1 MHFEDDVFVS
11 YAHIDE
17 ENPVPGQP
25 GWITALHE
33 WLRVRLAQLLGK
45 NPRIWRDPQLQGN
58 QIIIHS
64 IDERLPR
71 VAVFISVLSPR
82 YVKSESCKHELDQF
96 VTISGISSSV
106 AVADVTRV
114 FKVVKTPV
122 RREQEPQ
129 VLQPLRGYDFY
140 VVEPQSGRTRELGPM
155 SPPDVLQ
162 HYYSKLDDLAHDVAH
177 VLTAL
182 EGDVAHD
189 ERLAPGGGTVYLAE
203 TTYDLQERR
212 DAIRRELESQSY
224 IVLPDRPLPMFGP
237 DCQTFV
243 RSQLD
248 RCRMS
253 IHMVGNNY
261 GVVPEGSTESIVSMQ
276 HEQGLR
282 RAAEGNFCC
291 LTWMSPDLTPSDPRQ
306 QEFVSALQSDPRLQG
321 GADLLRTPLE
331 DFKTVIQIRLN
342 ADSDP
347 AARTAVAAGPK
358 LVYVICDSRDREQ
371 VPAIEQLLFEHQVN
385 VICSAFDGD
394 EASVRRDHEESL
406 LACDAVLIYY
416 GAGGDLWFR
425 SKLRD
430 LQKIAGYGRT
440 RPLLAKAV
448 FVVPPLT
455 PAKSAIR
462 LHDTVVVSGERPS
475 SELFAPF
482 LSRLQ

>member
-96 VTISGISSSV
+96 VTISSTSSRV

-162 HYYSKLDDLAHDVAH
+162 QYYSKLDDLAHDVAH

-189 ERLAPGGGTVYLAE
+189 EKRAPGGGTVYLAE

-212 DAIRRELESQSY
+212 DAIRRELESQNY
-224 IVLPDRPLPMFGP
+224 VVLPDRPLPMFGP
-237 DCQTFV
+237 DCQAFV
-243 RSQLD
+243 RSQLE

-282 RAAEGNFCC
+282 RTAEGNFCC

-306 QEFVSALQSDPRLQG
+306 QEFVNALQSDPRLRG
-321 GADLLRTPLE
+321 GADLLRAPLE
-331 DFKTVIQIRLN
+331 DFKTVIQIRLH
-342 ADSDP
+342 ADSEP
-347 AARTAVAAGPK
+347 AARTAVDAGPK

-371 VPAIEQLLFEHQVN
+371 VPAIEQLLFECQVN
-385 VICSAFDGD
+385 VISSAFDGD

-416 GAGGDLWFR
+416 GAGGELWFR

-430 LQKIAGYGRT
+430 LQKVAGYGRT

-448 FVVPPLT
+448 FVAPPLT

-475 SELFAPF
+475 AKLFAPF
-482 LSRLQ
+482 LSKLE